1 MELLARAEKSLIKS
15 FDAASGQGAP
25 PRLIAAMRDALFSGG
40 ARIRPQ
46 LCIAVAMACSE
57 EEQALTD
64 AAAASIEFMHCASLV
79 HDDMPAFDNADTR
92 RGRPSVHKAHGEP
105 LALLTGDALIV
116 MAFDVLMNAPS
127 KHPRRVL
134 ALMQNLSAAVGVP
147 RGLVAGQAWE
157 CEGTAELTTYQ
168 RAKTGSLFLAAVR
181 AGALAC
187 GRNPDTW
194 DDLGDCLGLA
204 YQAADDIR
212 DVIADPQW
220 MGKPGGQDALLG
232 RPNVMHE
239 LGLTDG
245 LAYFNQLM
253 DRAVASV
260 PACPCRELLQQLVR
274 LESQRLIPAE
284 LIDHARH
291 LPIWASSSER
301 GSSRASLGMRSI
313 RA

>member
-1 MELLARAEKSLIKS
+1 
-15 FDAASGQGAP
+15 
-25 PRLIAAMRDALFSGG
+25 
-40 ARIRPQ
+40 
-46 LCIAVAMACSE
+46 
-57 EEQALTD
+57 
-64 AAAASIEFMHCASLV
+64 
-79 HDDMPAFDNADTR
+79 
-92 RGRPSVHKAHGEP
+92 
-105 LALLTGDALIV
+105 
-116 MAFDVLMNAPS
+116 
-127 KHPRRVL
+127 
-134 ALMQNLSAAVGVP
+134 
-147 RGLVAGQAWE
+147 
-157 CEGTAELTTYQ
+157 
-168 RAKTGSLFLAAVR
+168 VR

-187 GRNPDTW
+187 GRDPDTW
-194 DDLGDCLGLA
+194 DELGDCLGLA

-220 MGKPGGQDALLG
+220 LGKPGGQDALLG

-291 LPIWASSSER
+291 LPIWASSPER
-301 GSSRASLGMRSI
+301 GSRHASLGMRS
-313 RA
+313 A

>member
-1 MELLARAEKSLIKS
+1 MELHARAEKALIHAFEVS
-15 FDAASGQGAP
+15 SGQGGP
-25 PRLIAAMRDALFSGG
+25 PRLKAALHDALFSGG

-64 AAAASIEFMHCASLV
+64 AAAVSIEMMHCASLV

-92 RGRPSVHKAHGEP
+92 RGKPSVHKAHGES
-105 LALLTGDALIV
+105 LALLAGDALIV
-116 MAFDVLMNAPS
+116 MAFDVLMNTNS
-127 KHPRRVL
+127 RHPKRVL
-134 ALMQNLSAAVGVP
+134 GLMQNLSRAVGVP
-147 RGLVAGQAWE
+147 NGLVAGQAWE
-157 CEGTAELTTYQ
+157 CESAADLTRYQ

-187 GRNPDTW
+187 GRDPDTW
-194 DDLGDCLGLA
+194 DALGDCLGLA

-220 MGKPGGQDALLG
+220 LGKPGGQDALLG

-239 LGLTDG
+239 LGLSDG
-245 LAYFNQLM
+245 LAYFNRLM
-253 DRAVASV
+253 DQAVASV

-274 LESQRLIPAE
+274 LESQRLIPNE
-284 LIDHARH
+284 LIDRARD
-291 LPIWASSSER
+291 LPIWAKGPSRPHSTRLQTAR
-301 GSSRASLGMRSI
+301 GI
-313 RA
+313 